1 MTLAYREENEHN
13 MLRRFEWIKDCA
25 IFRDYRWDGSLND
38 LQRITVVYGHNGSGK
53 TSLARALDRAA
64 TTPEGRR
71 KVSLYVQDNDGN
83 TRSTDGGDD
92 PTFNRLLVFSPEYVE
107 RSHRLGVDGPSM
119 AAVLTVGERAADSEV
134 RLEALRKG
142 QEALLAEQ
150 DAATSTIDQVEGRR
164 NKAYEQLSK
173 TVVTDLRRA
182 GAPYQSRGNYSVA
195 KVKSKFA
202 APRVGWV
209 VLPDDDL
216 ATKKHLVNS
225 DNRDV
230 LQLGPFSFA
239 LANTLAQR
247 ARELLAKTPVT
258 IVLDTLHSH
267 PSAEP
272 WVQEGQRLHT
282 DLDQC
287 VFCGSPL
294 SGERRLAIEQHF
306 SGEVERLQHG
316 LSDLAS
322 SLDNLDRQG
331 DAILR
336 RIPSRGL
343 LFEDLRDRF
352 DEAEND
358 VRDQV
363 KALKSWAQELRV
375 RMDAKRVNTLSTVNA
390 IVDDAPAMEGA
401 DLEAVRDEHNHRV
414 DSHAELVQE
423 AARRVELHHLKSAE
437 AEADELTEA
446 MAVATQQRRVAI
458 DALTEIAHEIT
469 ALESIEGDPIP
480 SAQVLTREVARLLGR
495 DELKFEAADG
505 RYSVTRDGQPATD
518 LSTGERTAITLVHFL
533 ECVARFDSS
542 NGKPIVIID
551 DPVSS
556 LDSNVFMGVST
567 YIWSKTVSDD
577 HAAQVILLTHNFE
590 LFRQWHVQIEGLHK
604 GKVGNHYPASLFEL
618 RSRHVQVGGKARRRP
633 ILANWPEN
641 KSHRLKVRSSYHHA
655 FLALV
660 DARRGLAAG
669 GSLEARL
676 DAQLLFPNVIRRVL
690 ESFLAF
696 KHPERIGDF
705 TTGMRDTEALLREAG
720 YQGDPAALRQQLTRF
735 AHAYSHSDTPET
747 DIVVNPDEIE
757 AVIDAVFTF
766 MKHLDDRHFSGLC
779 RALDV
784 DPTELVPSDV
794 TRHAYAGGSAG

>member
-1 MTLAYREENEHN
+1 
-13 MLRRFEWIKDCA
+13 MLRRLEWIKDCA

-53 TSLARALDRAA
+53 TSLARALDRAVM
-64 TTPEGRR
+64 TLEGRR
-71 KVSLYVQDNDGN
+71 KVSLYVEGNDGS

-92 PTFNRLLVFSPEYVE
+92 PIFNRLLVFSPEYVE
-107 RSHRLGVDGPSM
+107 RNHRLGVDGPST

-134 RLEALRKG
+134 RLEALRNA
-142 QEALLAEQ
+142 QEALIAER
-150 DAATSTIDQVEGRR
+150 DAAISTIAEAEGRR
-164 NKAYEQLSK
+164 NKVYEQVSK
-173 TVVTDLRRA
+173 TVVTDLQRA
-182 GAPYQSRGNYSVA
+182 GGPYQSRGSYSIA
-195 KVKSKFA
+195 KVKGKFA
-202 APRVGWV
+202 GPRTAWV
-209 VLPDDDL
+209 QLPDDGL
-216 ATKKHLVNS
+216 GAKKHLVNS
-225 DNRDV
+225 DNRDS
-230 LQLGPFSFA
+230 LLLGSFSFA
-239 LANTLAQR
+239 PANTLAQR
-247 ARELLAKTPVT
+247 AGELLAKTPVT
-258 IVLDTLHSH
+258 IVLDTLRSH
-267 PSAEP
+267 PQAEP

-294 SGERRLAIEQHF
+294 TGERRLVIEQHF

-316 LSDLAS
+316 LSDLMS
-322 SLDNLDRQG
+322 DLDNLDRQG

-352 DEAEND
+352 DKAESD
-358 VRDQV
+358 VRHQV

-375 RMDAKRVNTLSTVNA
+375 RVGAKRANTLSTVDA
-390 IVDDAPAMEGA
+390 IVDDAPAVEGA
-401 DLEAVRDEHNHRV
+401 ELEAVRDEHNHRV
-414 DSHAELVQE
+414 ASYTELVQD
-423 AARRVELHHLKSAE
+423 AARHVELHHLKSAE
-437 AEADELTEA
+437 AEADDVTEA
-446 MAVATQQRRVAI
+446 IAVATRKRDAAI
-458 DALTEIAHEIT
+458 AGFTEAAQEVT
-469 ALESIEGDPIP
+469 ALENIEGDPIP

-495 DELKFEAADG
+495 DELKFEAVGG
-505 RYSVTRDGQPATD
+505 RYSVTRDGHPATD

-542 NGKPIVIID
+542 NDNPIVIID

-567 YIWSKTVSDD
+567 YIWSKTVSDG
-577 HAAQVILLTHNFE
+577 HAEQVILLTHNFE

-604 GKVGNHYPASLFEL
+604 GNLGKHYPASLFEL
-618 RSRHVQVGGKARRRP
+618 RSRHVQVGGKARRQP
-633 ILANWPEN
+633 ILTNWPEN
-641 KSHRLKVRSSYHHA
+641 KSHRLKIRSSYHHA

-705 TTGMRDTEALLREAG
+705 TAGMRDTEVLLRDAG
-720 YQGDPAALRQQLTRF
+720 YQGDAAALRQQLTRF
-735 AHAYSHSDTPET
+735 AHTYSHSDTPET
-747 DIVVNPDEIE
+747 DTIVNPDEIE
-757 AVIDAVFTF
+757 VAIDAVFTF
-766 MKHLDDRHFSGLC
+766 MKHLDDRHFNGLC
-779 RALDV
+779 KALDV
-784 DPTELVPSDV
+784 DPTELLS
-794 TRHAYAGGSAG
+794 GSGAVDCRED